1 MQSSRRLYR
10 SSTDQKIA
18 GVCAGLAEYF
28 RIDPTLVRLVFVFL
42 ALAGGPGLLIYI
54 IMWIVM
60 PQG

>member
-28 RIDPTLVRLVFVFL
+28 RIDPTLVRLIFVFL